1 MSDDGEVAE
10 RKELLVPSP
19 GGLVVEISLFIA
31 PLFGHHVLEGV
42 LIESDQSRVAHA
54 RAYGSF

>member
-10 RKELLVPSP
+10 RKELLIPSP
-19 GGLVVEISLFIA
+19 GGFVVEISLFIA

-42 LIESDQSRVAHA
+42 LVESEQSRAAHA
-54 RAYGSF
+54 RTYGSF